1 MNIRMY
7 ACTYIYYPFS
17 SSYCVCMY
25 VVGVWVVN
33 SGIEFR
39 KPSRNSYSSAVVSA
53 HDADQNADLE
63 EMMPDLTSLFLSET
77 SSSDDL
83 IETVCIDLTVAILST
98 GQLFGEAC
106 KLDTILTFIHL

>member
-1 MNIRMY
+1 MY
-7 ACTYIYYPFS
+7 
-17 SSYCVCMY
+17 VCMY

-77 SSSDDL
+77 SSSDDVN
-83 IETVCIDLTVAILST
+83 ETVCIDLTVAILST